1 MLRQPPRS
9 TRTDTLFP
17 YTTRFRSDVRRAAA
31 LPRPGRG
38 PDCARARPPAP
49 PRRTP
54 VPRRRCR
61 TRSGRSRFRSSRT
74 RAAFP
79 AGLAEGRE
87 AWLTCTWRLGAV
99 RAAQRWSRLRMGAA
113 GRPRRGSAQL
123 AVLAATAVV
132 AAGRGFVLR
141 ITRLLAVHAQAHAG
155 HGLAPRLGDFHV
167 ALLTATQ
174 AGPLRQL
181 AAHSLDRVLDGRDRK
196 STRLNSSP

>member
-1 MLRQPPRS
+1 MIRPPPIS
-9 TRTDTLFP
+9 TRTYTLFP
-17 YTTRFRSDVRRAAA
+17 YTTLFRS
-31 LPRPGRG
+31 
-38 PDCARARPPAP
+38 
-49 PRRTP
+49 RRTP

-87 AWLTCTWRLGAV
+87 AWLTFPWRLGAV

-113 GRPRRGSAQL
+113 GRPPRGSAQL

-141 ITRLLAVHAQAHAG
+141 FPPLLAVHAQADPG
-155 HGLAPRLGDFHV
+155 HGLRTPLADF
-167 ALLTATQ
+167 
-174 AGPLRQL
+174 
-181 AAHSLDRVLDGRDRK
+181 
-196 STRLNSSP
+196 NS